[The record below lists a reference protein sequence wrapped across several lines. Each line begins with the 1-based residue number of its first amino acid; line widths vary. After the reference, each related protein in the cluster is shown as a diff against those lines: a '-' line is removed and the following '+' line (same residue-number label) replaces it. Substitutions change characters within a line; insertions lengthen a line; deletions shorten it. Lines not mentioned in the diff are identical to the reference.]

1 MATQTALKAYYPF
14 DTNFN
19 DQSPPYYNATA
30 DAAGNNNNATTQ
42 GNGFQKVGSGALSLD
57 GQDDVLTLGSGV
69 WFDLGL
75 AQVTKQLEE

>member
-1 MATQTALKAYYPF
+1 MINLNHIITQH
-14 DTNFN
+14 
-19 DQSPPYYNATA
+19 A

-69 WFDLGL
+69 WFDLEL
-75 AQVTKQLEE
+75 AQVTRNDGLFLGKANCKRFK